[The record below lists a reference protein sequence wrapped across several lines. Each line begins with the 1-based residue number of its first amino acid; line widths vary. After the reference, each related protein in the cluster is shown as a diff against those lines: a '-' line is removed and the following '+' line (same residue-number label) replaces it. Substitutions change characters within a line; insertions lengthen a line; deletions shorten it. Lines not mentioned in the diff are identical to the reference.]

1 MPAPRTITLLHI
13 EPDAHAARQAH
24 DALERL
30 GYRVESVRVADDAQ
44 LAAALERPR
53 FDFVLGESG
62 LPAPEGVGALE
73 RVVRHAP
80 SVPFIVF
87 SRLGGEARVVDRMR
101 RGAADYVLKD
111 DPVALAAAVERV
123 LARTGERPSP
133 EATQDALLSIREHAY
148 LAVEAAR
155 LGMWEYEPLTD
166 TLHWDARCKAMF
178 GLPPEA
184 EVSLAV
190 FEARCHPDDRA
201 RMQNEVRQAIE
212 VETDQAYHSEYR
224 ILLEDGVVHWVVT
237 RGRAFFEDG
246 VCVRFL
252 GVLQDIT
259 EQRQATESLQRLN
272 AVLGERVEKRT
283 RERDRTWELSRDM
296 LAVIAFDSMPLALNP
311 AWEYTLGWSRE
322 ELSRKP
328 LLDLVHP
335 DDRPMLKAKADSLRR
350 GLIAPRFDIRMRHA
364 RGVYRW
370 LSWTAVPEDGAI
382 YAAARDITSEI
393 AAMEELA
400 SANRKLRE
408 QIGERERVE
417 ATLQQM
423 QRLEAVGQLTAGVAH
438 DFNNLLTV
446 ILASASFLTRDLEK
460 GVEPEKLLQ
469 RLHNIKEAGERGA
482 RLTNQLLAFSRRQR
496 LVPEAVDLNE
506 TLLDTLDLL
515 ESTLGGSVLIET
527 DMQPGLWRALV
538 DPTQIELI
546 LLNLAING
554 RDAMPVGGTLRL
566 GTANET
572 VTRAPSRPEDPEPG
586 EYVVLKVEDTGSGM
600 SDEVLAKAF
609 EPFFTT
615 KDVGKGSGLGLPQ
628 VFGFAKQS
636 GGGVGIETRLGRGTT
651 VKVYLPRV
659 TVQPVAL
666 ATTPTADAS
675 AALDGPTRTILL
687 VDDDDRVREVT
698 AALLERFGYQVLAVN
713 SGVAALTVLAE
724 RPVDLLLADFA
735 MPGMN
740 GAELAR
746 TARERWPGLPVV
758 FITGY
763 AEFGQLNAGETLI
776 VAKPFSEDT
785 LRETLLQA
793 FLASRYPRDRG
804 VASPRR

>member
-1 MPAPRTITLLHI
+1 MPAPRTISLLHI
-13 EPDAHAARQAH
+13 EHDPRDTERVRDLLERHGYHLELTRVETPGQLDEALAGRRFDIVLGDYSLPALDGTEALEQVLRQAP
-24 DALERL
+24 
-30 GYRVESVRVADDAQ
+30 Q
-44 LAAALERPR
+44 T
-53 FDFVLGESG
+53 
-62 LPAPEGVGALE
+62 
-73 RVVRHAP
+73 
-80 SVPFIVF
+80 PFIF
-87 SRLGGEARVVDRMR
+87 LTDLGGEAYAVDMMR
-101 RGAADYVLKD
+101 RGATDYLLKRNL
-111 DPVALAAAVERV
+111 PLLANAVERALTEV
-123 LARTGERPSP
+123 HERRQRRVA
-133 EATQDALLSIREHAY
+133 EEELRDVREHAH
-148 LAVEAAR
+148 LMIEAAR
-155 LGMWEYEPLTD
+155 LGMWDYEPPTGSLR
-166 TLHWDARCKAMF
+166 WDSRCKAMF
-178 GLPPEA
+178 GLPPDA
-184 EVSLAV
+184 EVDLAL

-201 RMQNEVRQAIE
+201 RMQEEVRQATS
-212 VETDQAYHSEYR
+212 VETDQAYCSEYR
-224 ILLEDGVVHWVVT
+224 ILLEYGEVRWVAT
-237 RGRAFFEDG
+237 RGRAFFENG

-272 AVLGERVEKRT
+272 EVLGERVEKRT

-296 LAVIAFDSMPLALNP
+296 LAVVAFDSMPLALNP
-311 AWEYTLGWSRE
+311 AWEYTLGWSRD
-322 ELSRKP
+322 ELLREP
-328 LLDLVHP
+328 LLNLVHP
-335 DDRPMLKAKADSLRR
+335 EDRTMLRVKAESLRR
-350 GLIAPRFDIRMRHA
+350 GRVAPRFDIRVRHA
-364 RGVYRW
+364 NGGYRW
-370 LSWTAVPEDGAI
+370 LSWTAVSEEDAI
-382 YAAARDITSEI
+382 YAAARDITGEI
-393 AAMEELA
+393 TAMEELA
-400 SANRKLRE
+400 STNRKLRE

-446 ILASASFLTRDLEK
+446 ILASASFLVRDLEK
-460 GVEPEKLLQ
+460 GIATDKMLQ
-469 RLHNIKEAGERGA
+469 RLHNIREAGERGA

-506 TLLDTLDLL
+506 TLTDTLDLL

-527 DMQPGLWRALV
+527 DMQQGLWHALV

-572 VTRAPSRPEDPEPG
+572 VTRPPLRPEDPEPG
-586 EYVVLKVEDTGSGM
+586 EYVVLRVEDNGSGM

-636 GGGVGIETRLGRGTT
+636 GGGVGIETRMGLGTT

-659 TVQPVAL
+659 IREAKAKAEPVAVD
-666 ATTPTADAS
+666 PG
-675 AALDGPTRTILL
+675 AALEGPSRAILL

-698 AALLERFGYQVLAVN
+698 AAMLERFGYRVLAVN
-713 SGVAALTVLAE
+713 SGAAALAVLDE
-724 RPVDLLLADFA
+724 RRIDLLLADFA

-746 TARERWPGLPVV
+746 TVRARLPGLPVV

-763 AEFGQLNAGETLI
+763 AEFGQLNAGETAI
-776 VAKPFSEDT
+776 VAKPFSEET
-785 LRETLLQA
+785 LREKLLDA
-793 FLASRYPRDRG
+793 LRD
-804 VASPRR
+804 AE